1 MWSWSASTQVWGE
14 RRGGGK
20 GGGGK
25 NRRWKF
31 ELQLAAGS
39 EDVAQEKKTEGFLF
53 TFTFRDLFLPLV
65 FCPDALFMN
74 SCPNFARCTFNDRGK
89 RVESE
94 VKEAKVKVKLSGES
108 ESKYLK

>member
-1 MWSWSASTQVWGE
+1 MVLVGLHTSLGGE
-14 RRGGGK
+14 EGGRERGWRQK
-20 GGGGK
+20 QE
-25 NRRWKF
+25 WKF

-39 EDVAQEKKTEGFLF
+39 EDVAQEKKTEGFL
-53 TFTFRDLFLPLV
+53 FTFRDLFLPLV

-94 VKEAKVKVKLSGES
+94 VKEAKVK
-108 ESKYLK
+108 LK

>member
-1 MWSWSASTQVWGE
+1 MVLVGLHTSLGGE
-14 RRGGGK
+14 EGRGE

-53 TFTFRDLFLPLV
+53 TFTFIDIFSPWSSVLML
-65 FCPDALFMN
+65 
-74 SCPNFARCTFNDRGK
+74 
-89 RVESE
+89 
-94 VKEAKVKVKLSGES
+94 
-108 ESKYLK
+108 YL

>member
-1 MWSWSASTQVWGE
+1 MWSWSASTKVWGE
-14 RRGGGK
+14 RREGGEE
-20 GGGGK
+20 GGGK

-39 EDVAQEKKTEGFLF
+39 EDVAQEKKTEGFL
-53 TFTFRDLFLPLV
+53 FTFRDLFLPLV

>member
-1 MWSWSASTQVWGE
+1 MVLVGLHTSLGGE
-14 RRGGGK
+14 EGRGE

-53 TFTFRDLFLPLV
+53 TFRDLFVPLV

-74 SCPNFARCTFNDRGK
+74 SWPNFARCTFNDRGK

-94 VKEAKVKVKLSGES
+94 VNEAKVK
-108 ESKYLK
+108 LK

>member
-14 RRGGGK
+14 RRGGK

-94 VKEAKVKVKLSGES
+94 VKEAKVKVKVSGES

>member
-1 MWSWSASTQVWGE
+1 MTTGWTCGPGRPPHKSGGRGGE
-14 RRGGGK
+14 EGGK

-65 FCPDALFMN
+65 FCPDVLFM
-74 SCPNFARCTFNDRGK
+74 K
-89 RVESE
+89 
-94 VKEAKVKVKLSGES
+94 K
-108 ESKYLK
+108 